1 MKIAVV
7 YSRPIV
13 GETLITQHGRA
24 IISRIIS
31 YAEVVEGMR
40 ENGVSEKDIKQL
52 SLRVEHFLGEK
63 SRYFECELSY
73 PGGERTRI
81 DWSEYVFLKARLK
94 PKS

>member
-1 MKIAVV
+1 VKIAVV

-31 YAEVVEGMR
+31 YAEVVEEMR
-40 ENGVSEKDIKQL
+40 ENGLSIKDIKQFGA
-52 SLRVEHFLGEK
+52 RVEHFLGEK

-73 PGGERTRI
+73 PGGEKTRI
-81 DWSEYVFLKARLK
+81 DWSEYAFLKAKL
-94 PKS
+94 